1 VTEIDETM
9 IRPSFGRKHY
19 SSARER
25 FFRPA
30 LINFFAREFPSL
42 FGPVMREKLAD
53 ELIGLF
59 EELNPQAQRLK
70 PGQVLWNALDKHT
83 RGDSDNRRYVPVV
96 LSLVT
101 EEDVEELTNDVP
113 CAQVSRNAI
122 ARIIREAYEQGG
134 ILSMRDVALLTL
146 RRPTAASYM
155 RITYE
160 KQNDCLLPHTGR
172 LHDMGSCI
180 THKDTIIRKV
190 VVEKKDPADV
200 ARECNHTQRAVDSY
214 LRDYHRVK
222 TLQQEGKDID
232 FIHLVTGLSRQL
244 IKQYLD
250 IIEQESKECLQ
261 RQMA

>member
-1 VTEIDETM
+1 M
-9 IRPSFGRKHY
+9 IRPSYNRKHY
-19 SSARER
+19 SSARDR

-30 LINFFAREFPSL
+30 LINFFEREFPSL

-59 EELNPQAQRLK
+59 EDLNPQTQRLK

-101 EEDVEELTNDVP
+101 EEDVQHLVNNLPRTLVT
-113 CAQVSRNAI
+113 QNAI
-122 ARIIREAYEQGG
+122 GRIVREAYEQGG
-134 ILSMRDVALLTL
+134 ILSMRDVGLLLL
-146 RRPTAASYM
+146 RLPSEASHL
-155 RITYE
+155 RIVFE

-172 LHDMGSCI
+172 LHDMGTCI
-180 THKDTIIRKV
+180 SHKDTIIHKV
-190 VVEKKDPADV
+190 IIEKKDPADV
-200 ARECNHTQRAVDSY
+200 ARECNHTQGAVDRY

-222 TLQQEGKDID
+222 TLYQEGKDID
-232 FIHLVTGLSRQL
+232 YIHLVTGLGRHLIRQ
-244 IKQYLD
+244 YVD
-250 IIEQESKECLQ
+250 IIEKDTKTCLQ

>member
-1 VTEIDETM
+1 M
-9 IRPSFGRKHY
+9 IRPSFNRKHY
-19 SSARER
+19 SSARDR

-59 EELNPQAQRLK
+59 ESLNPQAQRLK
-70 PGQVLWNALDKHT
+70 PGQMLWNALDKDT

-101 EEDVEELTNDVP
+101 DEDVENLVNDVP
-113 CAQVSRNAI
+113 RAQVSQNAI
-122 ARIIREAYEQGG
+122 GRIIREAYEQGG

-146 RRPTAASYM
+146 RLPSAASYM
-155 RITYE
+155 RKAFE
-160 KQNDCLLPHTGR
+160 KREDCLLPHTGR
-172 LHDMGSCI
+172 LHDMGTCVS
-180 THKDTIIRKV
+180 HKDTIIRKV
-190 VVEKKDPADV
+190 IIEKKDPADV
-200 ARECNHTQRAVDSY
+200 ARECNHTQGGVDRY

-222 TLQQEGKDID
+222 TLHQEAKDID
-232 FIHLVTGLSRQL
+232 FIHLVTGLGRHL

-250 IIEQESKECLQ
+250 IIEQESEKCLQ